1 MNRGG
6 RAGNSVAIKNT
17 EHHSPSEEHEEEPRA
32 GNSNHEYRVFRMP
45 ITSKT
50 TWNAREYEQVAD
62 QEYEL
67 GGLVTL

>member
-1 MNRGG
+1 MR
-6 RAGNSVAIKNT
+6 
-17 EHHSPSEEHEEEPRA
+17 HSPSEEHEKEPRA
-32 GNSNHEYRVFRMP
+32 GHSDYEYRVFRMP
-45 ITSKT
+45 ITGKT